1 MKVSIEYDYLSLVQ
15 RIRVCGDC
23 KLCGKN
29 VNMAYCVSDELIA
42 TLCCSFPIYYMVAEE
57 FSVCLDYCCAQQIK
71 TSMMSH
77 GDNYCAYHASGK
89 ITNPAK
95 DVLIH
100 HAEYYGKAPSPKESG
115 STYLEEKSLDL
126 PGADVEVKYP
136 CGCYGSSNSIRNIIM
151 HLNDRDRW
159 TREQIADWLTEIDD
173 PYGDGPDLEFKLE
186 KEIQ

>member
-1 MKVSIEYDYLSLVQ
+1 MKVSIEYDYLTLTKM
-15 RIRVCGDC
+15 IRACGDC
-23 KLCGKN
+23 KHCGNSVAK
-29 VNMAYCVSDELIA
+29 ACGVSDELIA
-42 TLCCSFPIYYMVAEE
+42 TLCCSFPIYYMVADE
-57 FSVCLDYCCAQQIK
+57 FSVGLDYCCAQQIK

-77 GDNYCAYHASGK
+77 GDDYCADHAANK
-89 ITNPAK
+89 TTNPAK
-95 DVLIH
+95 NAFI
-100 HAEYYGKAPSPKESG
+100 HAEYYGQIAPLKESG

-136 CGCYGSSNSIRNIIM
+136 CGCSGSNNSIRSIIM
-151 HLNDRDRW
+151 HLNDKDKW

>member
-1 MKVSIEYDYLSLVQ
+1 MKVSIEHEYSTLIQ
-15 RIRVCGDC
+15 RIRACGDC
-23 KLCGKN
+23 KHCGNSVAKE
-29 VNMAYCVSDELIA
+29 CRVSDELIA
-42 TLCCSFPIYYMVAEE
+42 ALCCSLPIYYMIAEE
-57 FSVCLDYCCAQQIK
+57 FSVGLDYCCAQQIK

-77 GDNYCAYHASGK
+77 GDDYCAS
-89 ITNPAK
+89 
-95 DVLIH
+95 H
-100 HAEYYGKAPSPKESG
+100 HAEYYGQIAPLKETG

-136 CGCYGSSNSIRNIIM
+136 CGCYDSNNSIRNIIM

-186 KEIQ
+186 KEAQ